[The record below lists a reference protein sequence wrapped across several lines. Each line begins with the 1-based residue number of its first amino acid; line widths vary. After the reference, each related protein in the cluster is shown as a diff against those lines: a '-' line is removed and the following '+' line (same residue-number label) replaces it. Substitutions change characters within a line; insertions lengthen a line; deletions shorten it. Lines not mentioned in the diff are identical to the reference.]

1 MSVIDRNGVPLY
13 EARRR
18 RTPRGEMMT
27 ADGLPQILVDATL
40 AAEDHRFLSHPG
52 VDPIALARA
61 MKTNL
66 AEGRVV
72 EGGSTLTQ
80 QVVKLLRAREAERA
94 GRRRR
99 RAARFAPSSTAMLAL
114 RLEHRLSKRD
124 PRALSQPRP
133 CAGIRLPARSGR
145 ARHAS
150 AWPRRC

>member
-13 EARRR
+13 EARGAGGL
-18 RTPRGEMMT
+18 RGEMMT

-94 GRRRR
+94 GRQAPGRSIRTKLYEEDA
-99 RAARFAPSSTAMLAL
+99 RAAAGASPVEA
-114 RLEHRLSKRD
+114 RD

-133 CAGIRLPARSGR
+133 TGIRLPARSGR
-145 ARHAS
+145 AS
-150 AWPRRC
+150 AFRRGRRC